1 MLQTI
6 VGMRSWKVEQ
16 EDEHHSQQ
24 IHMGIRSRTNFMFK
38 KKKKKKKGRNRFLD
52 VILKILNQI
61 NQLIFFYNVA
71 FQDSIIGIEEE
82 ICLS

>member
-1 MLQTI
+1 MLQ
-6 VGMRSWKVEQ
+6 
-16 EDEHHSQQ
+16 
-24 IHMGIRSRTNFMFK
+24 K
-38 KKKKKKKGRNRFLD
+38 KKKKKKKGRNWFLD

-61 NQLIFFYNVA
+61 NQLILFYNVA

>member
-1 MLQTI
+1 MSVILNKFI
-6 VGMRSWKVEQ
+6 WELDLEQ
-16 EDEHHSQQ
+16 
-24 IHMGIRSRTNFMFK
+24 ILCFK
-38 KKKKKKKGRNRFLD
+38 KKKKKKKGRNWFLD

-61 NQLIFFYNVA
+61 NQLIIFYNVA